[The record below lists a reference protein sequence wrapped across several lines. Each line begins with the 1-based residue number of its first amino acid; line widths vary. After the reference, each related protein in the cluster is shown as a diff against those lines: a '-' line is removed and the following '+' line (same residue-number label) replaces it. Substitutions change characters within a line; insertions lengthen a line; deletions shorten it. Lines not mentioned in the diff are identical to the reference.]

1 MGMPPRLAG
10 LPPGRAGMPP
20 GLAGM
25 PPGLAGMRPPGF
37 PVPPMAGM
45 ALPQMGQPGPSAV
58 ANAIASAQA
67 LARGG
72 RKPGGN
78 QGNHMKSVADK
89 RKLLWGDKKK
99 KEEEPKAEVLDGT
112 AAMWASKALVGDQDG
127 ARKMKFMKLMGAG
140 KKVSQ
145 SALEKVATS
154 GEVSTL
160 EGDLER
166 QYEES
171 RMHTHTARKAGFGRF
186 GIGP

>member
-1 MGMPPRLAG
+1 MGPPPPGMGMR
-10 LPPGRAGMPP
+10 
-20 GLAGM
+20 
-25 PPGLAGMRPPGF
+25 PGLAGMRPGF
-37 PVPPMAGM
+37 PVPPMTGM
-45 ALPQMGQPGPSAV
+45 APPQMGQPGPSAV
-58 ANAIASAQA
+58 ANAIASAQV

-72 RKPGGN
+72 RKPGGPG
-78 QGNHMKSVADK
+78 GNHMNKSVADK

-154 GEVSTL
+154 GEVSSL

-186 GIGP
+186 GLGP